1 MGNNLTI
8 NDKNI
13 AKVITVLKYVNIS
26 FSETADSTKQIPG
39 TSLETPFIDVLSI
52 GTDDDYKFY
61 KLLYGW
67 SHLGVDAPLLV
78 PNVDT
83 TYEANWCSIKA
94 TNSNITLTVD
104 EYDHQFQSPSFY
116 IISDEPLC
124 FRGETYDNAVK
135 KNVKIDS
142 VVLLDS
148 NNKYKMT
155 VNTYINGVVL
165 VAGTPKNFVV
175 KLLIY
180 KDYSCSKYIGSI
192 NINVTMIKP
201 SGPGE

>member
-1 MGNNLTI
+1 M
-8 NDKNI
+8 
-13 AKVITVLKYVNIS
+13 
-26 FSETADSTKQIPG
+26 
-39 TSLETPFIDVLSI
+39 
-52 GTDDDYKFY
+52 
-61 KLLYGW
+61 
-67 SHLGVDAPLLV
+67 V

-104 EYDHQFQSPSFY
+104 EYNHQFQSPSFY
-116 IISDEPLC
+116 IISDEPLY